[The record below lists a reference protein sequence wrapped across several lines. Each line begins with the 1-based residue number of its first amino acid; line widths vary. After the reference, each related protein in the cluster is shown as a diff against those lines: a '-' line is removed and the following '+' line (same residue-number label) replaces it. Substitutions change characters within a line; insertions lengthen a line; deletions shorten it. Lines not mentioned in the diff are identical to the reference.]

1 MARVERGI
9 SQSLRWLTGIFL
21 FLLILVFGLRA
32 FFTSLE
38 DELRARGDNERARL
52 FVGEEIVLGIHGVE
66 RNLYLMASTQNQAG
80 FERIYKAIDGQ
91 LDKLIHDLNVLK
103 FGGTVYRQIR
113 VNVSTQEEASREAT
127 YRLETQ
133 EQALVMELVEIGP
146 QLGHVRDRV
155 DELERLLSRR
165 WETVE
170 QADKAGFFS
179 VEEQIAILIKQLPPY
194 FERLDENANRL
205 FLEGDAR
212 LRELNA
218 QLQERRDY
226 LKQIETILIA
236 LVLVMGAIAGMLYLR
251 RLANALA
258 DASKAKDEIERQ
270 RTEMATM
277 LDTLSDGV
285 YATDLNGRITF
296 LNVSAER
303 YLDCPAADLIRKN
316 AHDQMHHSR
325 PDGSRFP
332 ASECPLLQVLEA
344 GVSLEGEDY
353 FVKRD
358 GQFFPVAYRSKPL
371 LDNGQVVGA
380 LVSFR
385 DITQRK
391 AVDEAL
397 RQAHAQALENAR
409 LKSEFLSNMSHEI
422 RTPMNGI
429 IGMADLLLDTPLN
442 HEQREFT
449 GIVRESAQSLLT
461 IINDILDFSKIE
473 AGKLHVE
480 DTDYL
485 PVRVV
490 EGAVE
495 LMMHKARDKSLVL
508 TSRVDPTVPAR
519 LRGDPTRLRQVLLNL
534 IGNAVKFTEQGEVA
548 VSVRADQ
555 SGASPLVRF
564 EIRDTGIG
572 MSAATLDRL
581 FQSFSQADSST
592 TRKYGGTGLG
602 LAISKQLVELMGGAI
617 GVASEEGRGS
627 TFWFTLP
634 LVVSHG
640 EDVGAAGSRGKTTAP
655 DVTGAPQRQCH
666 VLLAEDNP
674 TNQKVAQLQ
683 LGKLGYA
690 VDTIG
695 NGAAA
700 VAAAD
705 AKSYAVILMD
715 CQMPEMDGFEAT
727 AAIRRAELHSGQH
740 IPIIAM
746 TANAMQGDR
755 ERCLAAG
762 MDDYISKP
770 IDPAKLAEALAR
782 WTGHG
787 SSGAAKLA
795 QSSGNANAT
804 VLVNFDQLKELGDD
818 PGLIAE
824 LFDLFQTT
832 TTEQLEKL
840 AAAVDGRNVAAIK
853 AIAHEAK
860 GACGNLG
867 VERMARL
874 AADLEKAVQGAD
886 WPLVDTLR
894 ADLEAAFAQ
903 TRHAIEEH
911 FRQ

>member
-1 MARVERGI
+1 MSSAETTQHAGPPERGI

-52 FVGEEIVLGIHGVE
+52 FVGEEIVLSIQGVE

-103 FGGTVYRQIR
+103 FGGTVYRQMR
-113 VNVSTQEEASREAT
+113 VNVGTQEEASREAT

-155 DELERLLSRR
+155 DELERLLGRR

-170 QADKAGFFS
+170 QGDKAGFFD
-179 VEEQIAILIKQLPPY
+179 VEEQIGILIKQLPPY
-194 FERLDENANRL
+194 FDRLNENANRL

-212 LRELNA
+212 LRELNV
-218 QLQERRDY
+218 QLQERRNY

-251 RLANALA
+251 RLAKALA
-258 DASKAKDEIERQ
+258 DASKAKDETERQ

-303 YLDCPAADLIRKN
+303 LLDCPAADLVGKN
-316 AHDQMHHSR
+316 AHQQMHHSR
-325 PDGSRFP
+325 PDGSHFP
-332 ASECPLLQVLEA
+332 ARDCPLLQVLEA
-344 GVSLEGEDY
+344 GVSLDGEDA
-353 FVKRD
+353 FIKRD
-358 GQFFPVAYRSKPL
+358 GQSFPVAYRSKPL
-371 LDNGQVVGA
+371 LDNGQVIGA
-380 LVSFR
+380 LVSFQ

-397 RQAHAQALENAR
+397 RRAHAQALENAR

-429 IGMADLLLDTPLN
+429 IGMTDLLLDTPLN
-442 HEQREFT
+442 DEQREFT
-449 GIVRESAQSLLT
+449 GIVRDSAQSLLT

-473 AGKLHVE
+473 AGKLEIE
-480 DTDYL
+480 DTDYSL
-485 PVRVV
+485 VRVV
-490 EGAVE
+490 EGVVD
-495 LMMHKARDKSLVL
+495 LMMHKARDKSLAL
-508 TSRVDPTVPAR
+508 TRRVDPAVPDR

-534 IGNAVKFTEQGEVA
+534 IGNAVKFTEQGEIE
-548 VSVRADQ
+548 VSVRADP
-555 SGASPLVRF
+555 SAASPLVRF
-564 EIRDTGIG
+564 EIRDSGIG
-572 MSAATLDRL
+572 LSAAAQGRL
-581 FQSFSQADSST
+581 FQSFTQADSST
-592 TRKYGGTGLG
+592 TRKHGGTGLG

-617 GVASEEGRGS
+617 GVSSEEGKGS

-634 LVVSHG
+634 LVVSQR
-640 EDVGAAGSRGKTTAP
+640 ED
-655 DVTGAPQRQCH
+655 
-666 VLLAEDNP
+666 
-674 TNQKVAQLQ
+674 
-683 LGKLGYA
+683 
-690 VDTIG
+690 
-695 NGAAA
+695 AAA
-700 VAAAD
+700 AAQQQNQPG
-705 AKSYAVILMD
+705 Y
-715 CQMPEMDGFEAT
+715 AT
-727 AAIRRAELHSGQH
+727 AAVGHEMEAE
-740 IPIIAM
+740 
-746 TANAMQGDR
+746 ANA
-755 ERCLAAG
+755 
-762 MDDYISKP
+762 
-770 IDPAKLAEALAR
+770 
-782 WTGHG
+782 
-787 SSGAAKLA
+787 GA
-795 QSSGNANAT
+795 
-804 VLVNFDQLKELGDD
+804 LVNFDQLKELGDD
-818 PGLIAE
+818 TGVIAE
-824 LFDLFQTT
+824 LFDLFQTS
-832 TTEQLEKL
+832 TTEFLEKL
-840 AAAVDGRNVAAIK
+840 AVAVDGRDVAAIK

-867 VERMARL
+867 VEQMARI
-874 AADLEKAVQGAD
+874 AAALEKAVQGAD

-894 ADLEAAFAQ
+894 VNLEAAFAQ